1 MNLSAPKKKPIIP
14 ASQKKKKNC
23 RLRPKKKLVM
33 RIILIRIGGALPAGG
48 SEVGIT
54 LCITF
59 AQPMDEVW
67 ITFAQPCG

>member
-1 MNLSAPKKKPIIP
+1 MP
-14 ASQKKKKNC
+14 ASQKKK
-23 RLRPKKKLVM
+23 LQASPKKKLVM

>member
-1 MNLSAPKKKPIIP
+1 MYLSAPKKKPIMQ
-14 ASQKKKKNC
+14 ASPKKKENC
-23 RLRPKKKLVM
+23 RLRQKKLVM

-67 ITFAQPCG
+67 ITFAQPCA

>member
-1 MNLSAPKKKPIIP
+1 MYLSAPKKKTDN
-14 ASQKKKKNC
+14 AGFAQKKNC
-23 RLRPKKKLVM
+23 RLRQKKKLVM

-67 ITFAQPCG
+67 ITFAQPCA